1 MFTISQLFIYPVK
14 SLRGIAVDHLTITDR
29 GAQYDRRWML
39 VDPFGGFVTIRQ
51 YPEMTRLRTSIEGD
65 ALIIYDAK
73 DPSDRISTPLHP
85 TPGQLFSGKPCLMQ
99 VQVWDDVVSAW
110 FCEPS
115 VSNWISDKL
124 GQLVVLVYMPDESL
138 RPVDPVYAPTGAITS
153 FTDGYP
159 LLIIGQSSLDDL
171 NSRLDNPVDMR
182 RFRPNIVF
190 TGGAPFAEDQF
201 AAFHIANVPIL
212 GVKRC
217 ARCVVTTTHP
227 ETGEIG
233 PEPLRTL
240 ATYRRHGN
248 KVDFGMNLVATGIG
262 EIRIGDEI
270 RLSVAVSGDA

>member
-1 MFTISQLFIYPVK
+1 MLTISQLFIYPVK
-14 SLRGIAVDHLTITDR
+14 SLGGIPVDHLTITDR

-85 TPGQLFSGKPCLMQ
+85 APSDTMQ
-99 VQVWDDVVSAW
+99 VQVWDDEVSAW
-110 FCEPS
+110 FCEPY

-124 GQLVVLVYMPDESL
+124 GQLVVLVYMPDQSL
-138 RPVDPVYAPTGAITS
+138 RPVDPTYAPPGAITS

-159 LLIIGQSSLDDL
+159 LLLIGQSSLDDL
-171 NSRLDNPVDMR
+171 NCRLDHPVDMR

-201 AAFHIANVPIL
+201 ASFQIANVPML

-227 ETGEIG
+227 DTGEIG
-233 PEPLRTL
+233 TEPLRTL
-240 ATYRRHGN
+240 ATYRRHGK
-248 KVDFGMNLVATGIG
+248 KVDFGMNLVATGMG
-262 EIRIGDEI
+262 EIRIGDQI
-270 RLSVAVSGDA
+270 RLPVTVS